1 MLDSILSI
9 LATTDVPAAANAVS
23 AVASDAANAI
33 APAASSAKIWAYV
46 AFIGLVVFFLALDL
60 GVFHRKAHVVSMREA
75 LGWTA
80 IWTTCALLFSAFVYA
95 AYSRHWLGLGL
106 DVPILGS
113 PDLTE
118 TVPGLTAAKQYL
130 TGYVVELSLS
140 IDNIFVI
147 ALIFRYFAVPAQ
159 HQHRVLFWGIMGA
172 LILRGVMIGV
182 GAAVIERFDWIIW
195 VLGAFL
201 VFTGVK
207 LLLVSD
213 DDKFDPETSLA
224 LKLTKKVVPLSHAYD
239 GRKFFTH
246 LADGTK
252 AATPMFVALVVVEF
266 TDVVFAVDS
275 IPAIFGITLDPFI
288 VFTSNVFAILGLRSL
303 YFALAAMLDRFRYLK
318 YSLAIVLA
326 YVGVKMLLTMHIP
339 RFGIDLDV
347 HIHPAVSLGI
357 IAVSLGVGVVLS
369 LAIPPPKKEGTPDA
383 GGAKDLPQAATNA
396 IGTEKPR
403 AMTDSPGS
411 TGNTPAS
418 DRGG

>member
-1 MLDSILSI
+1 MEVWVWVGFISLIL
-9 LATTDVPAAANAVS
+9 
-23 AVASDAANAI
+23 
-33 APAASSAKIWAYV
+33 
-46 AFIGLVVFFLALDL
+46 GLLALDL
-60 GVFHRKAHVVSMREA
+60 GVLNRRSHTVSAAQA
-75 LGWTA
+75 LRWTGMFVT
-80 IWTTCALLFSAFVYA
+80 IALCFAGAVYFI
-95 AYSRHWLGLGL
+95 YETKFLGIGL
-106 DVPILGS
+106 NVPQQGDKPPIDISGARAV
-113 PDLTE
+113 TE
-118 TVPGLTAAKQYL
+118 YL
-130 TGYVVELSLS
+130 QGYMLEYALSL
-140 IDNIFVI
+140 DNIFVI

-369 LAIPPPKKEGTPDA
+369 LAIPPPNKEGTPDA

-396 IGTEKPR
+396 IGTEKTR

-411 TGNTPAS
+411 TGSTPAS